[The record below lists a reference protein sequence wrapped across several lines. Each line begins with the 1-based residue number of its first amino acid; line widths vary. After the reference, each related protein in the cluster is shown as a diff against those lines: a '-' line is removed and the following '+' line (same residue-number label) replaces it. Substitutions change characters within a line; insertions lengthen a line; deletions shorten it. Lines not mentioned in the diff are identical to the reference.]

1 MMDVID
7 ITLPLGPDTPVFPGD
22 PVPSVEL
29 LSNIAKGDALTASKL
44 ELAAHVGTHVD
55 LPAHFVKDGRVLR
68 DYPISRFLGP
78 AWVLDL
84 SDLEDSIRQA
94 RLKEE
99 EIPEQRH
106 LLLKTRNSALLQDPR
121 FHEDYVHLAEDAAH
135 HLLAHRP
142 LSIGFDYY
150 SLDPTDS
157 TSFTAHRL
165 CAEADLPVFVCLD
178 LRQVRAGPCWFA
190 GLPLHVPQL
199 EGAPVRAVVW
209 HE

>member
-7 ITLPLGPDTPVFPGD
+7 ITFPLGPDIPVFPGD
-22 PVPSVEL
+22 PAPSVEL
-29 LSNIAKGDALTASKL
+29 LSSIAKGDALTASKL

-68 DYPISRFLGP
+68 DYPLTRFLGP

-84 SDLEDSIRQA
+84 SDVEDSIRQA
-94 RLKEE
+94 RLVEE
-99 EIPEQRH
+99 SIPEQRH
-106 LLLKTRNSALLQDPR
+106 ILLKTRNSELLQESCFR
-121 FHEDYVHLAEDAAH
+121 EDYVHLAEDAAH
-135 HLLAHRP
+135 HLLASRP
-142 LSIGFDYY
+142 RSIGFDYY
-150 SLDPTDS
+150 SLDPAAS
-157 TSFTAHRL
+157 TSFAAHRL

-178 LRQVRAGPCWFA
+178 LHHVPAGPCWFA

-209 HE
+209 QQ